1 MSNAEQEWK
10 PRIRPQS
17 TMAQAFSSALDSAF
31 SLDSEV
37 DDLSN
42 SIDQKRYQMMIQSRQ
57 LEELQARIREAENRL
72 KSRQSVQLG
81 TNDSPEKIEEES
93 TETATQQDKHESQ
106 HQEQQ
111 QQKQQQEEEGKEND
125 S

>member
-1 MSNAEQEWK
+1 
-10 PRIRPQS
+10 
-17 TMAQAFSSALDSAF
+17 MAQAFSTALDSAF

-42 SIDQKRYQMMIQSRQ
+42 SIDQKKYQMMIQSRQ

-81 TNDSPEKIEEES
+81 ANDVPEKIEEES
-93 TETATQQDKHESQ
+93 AQTVTPRDNHGSQ
-106 HQEQQ
+106 HQEQEP
-111 QQKQQQEEEGKEND
+111 QQEERKEND